1 MNDAVVADDPLV
13 RLQGLVYRIDGRTI
27 LDIPEWRLLPGEHAL
42 LLGPSGSGK
51 TSLINLL
58 AGLTSPTS
66 GRLFV
71 AGRDLAEL
79 PPAGRDELRRRTIG
93 VVFQTLRLVSAL
105 TLRQNL
111 LLAQKIGTGNA
122 DSKDVDRLIARV
134 GLLHRADAKPRALSQ
149 GEGQRAA
156 IARALVTRPAL
167 VIADE
172 PTSALDDENT
182 AAMTELLF
190 TAAAASEAT
199 LLVATHDARIRGHFR
214 NKLLLTSDARSMV
227 Q

>member
-1 MNDAVVADDPLV
+1 MNHAVVAGEPLV
-13 RLQGLVYRIDGRTI
+13 RIERLVHRIGQRTI
-27 LDIPEWRLLPGEHAL
+27 LDIPEWQFLPGEHAL

-51 TSLINLL
+51 TSLINLVAGLISPTAGQVVL
-58 AGLTSPTS
+58 AGQN
-66 GRLFV
+66 
-71 AGRDLAEL
+71 LALL
-79 PPAGRDELRRRTIG
+79 PPSGRDELRRRTVG
-93 VVFQTLRLVSAL
+93 LVFQTLRLVSAL
-105 TLRQNL
+105 TVRQNL
-111 LLAQKIGTGNA
+111 LLAQKIGTGTTDA
-122 DSKDVDRLIARV
+122 KEVDRLIARV

-182 AAMTELLF
+182 AAMADLLF
-190 TAAAASEAT
+190 TTAAASGAT
-199 LLVATHDARIRGHFR
+199 LLVATHDARIRDRFPNR
-214 NKLLLTSDARSMV
+214 LLLTSDARSKV

>member
-1 MNDAVVADDPLV
+1 MVADEPLV
-13 RLQGLVYRIDGRTI
+13 RLEGLVHRVDGRTI
-27 LDIPEWRLLPGEHAL
+27 LKIPEWRLLPGEHAL

-51 TSLINLL
+51 TSLINLV
-58 AGLTSPTS
+58 AGLMSPTS
-66 GRLFV
+66 GQILV
-71 AGRDLAEL
+71 TGQDLTQL
-79 PPAGRDELRRRTIG
+79 PPAGRDELRRRTVG
-93 VVFQTLRLVSAL
+93 LVFQTLRLVSAL
-105 TLRQNL
+105 TVRQNL
-111 LLAQKIGTGNA
+111 LLAQKIGTGTT
-122 DSKDVDRLIARV
+122 DPKDVDRLIARV
-134 GLLHRADAKPRALSQ
+134 GLLHRAEAKPRALSQ

-190 TAAAASEAT
+190 TTAAASEAT
-199 LLVATHDARIRGHFR
+199 LLVATHDARIRDHFR
-214 NKLLLTSDARSMV
+214 NRLLLTDGRSMV

>member
-1 MNDAVVADDPLV
+1 MNDAVVADEPLV
-13 RLQGLVYRIDGRTI
+13 RLEGLVHRVGGRTI

-51 TSLINLL
+51 TSLINLV
-58 AGLTSPTS
+58 AGLMSPTS
-66 GRLFV
+66 GQILV
-71 AGRDLAEL
+71 AGQDLAQL
-79 PPAGRDELRRRTIG
+79 PPAGRDELRRRTVG
-93 VVFQTLRLVSAL
+93 LVFQALRLVSAL
-105 TLRQNL
+105 TVRENL
-111 LLAQKIGTGNA
+111 LLAQKIGTGKT
-122 DSKDVDRLIARV
+122 DPKDVDRLIARV

-182 AAMTELLF
+182 AAMTDLLF
-190 TAAAASEAT
+190 TTAASSGAT
-199 LLVATHDARIRGHFR
+199 LLVATHDARIRDRFQNR
-214 NKLLLTSDARSMV
+214 LLLTSDARSMV